1 MIVLKIDIISDL
13 ECIIYLYNLT
23 SDIEFSDEFSI
34 EKFLRTL
41 FIKLKEYYNIKCE
54 GYYDINVYIDDV
66 YGVVLCLKK
75 EEFEYYDYFSNQ
87 VEMRIIINR
96 CKFLFL
102 VDNFDYNRDNF
113 DTYLYDG
120 KIYLLRKKKIGNR
133 DLYILIEHATLI
145 YNSGDIICNGKKI
158 IF

>member
-23 SDIEFSDEFSI
+23 SDIEFSDEVSI

-41 FIKLKEYYNIKCE
+41 FIKLKEYYNIKFE
-54 GYYDINVYIDDV
+54 GYYDIDVYIDDF
-66 YGVVLCLKK
+66 YGIVLYLKK
-75 EEFEYYDYFSNQ
+75 EEFEYYDYFSSQ
-87 VEMRIIINR
+87 VEMRIIINK

-102 VDNFDYNRDNF
+102 VDNFDFNWDIYEV
-113 DTYLYDG
+113 YIYDD
-120 KIYLLRKKKIGNR
+120 KIYLLPKKKLSNR
-133 DLYILIEHATLI
+133 DLYILMEHAILI

-158 IF
+158 IV

>member
-1 MIVLKIDIISDL
+1 MKIDIISDL

-23 SDIEFSDEFSI
+23 SDIEFSDEVSI

-41 FIKLKEYYNIKCE
+41 FIKLKEYYNIKFE

-66 YGVVLCLKK
+66 YGIVLYLKK
-75 EEFEYYDYFSNQ
+75 EEFEFYDYFSNQ
-87 VEMRIIINR
+87 VEMKIIINR

-102 VDNFDYNRDNF
+102 VDNYNFNREI
-113 DTYLYDG
+113 YYVYIYDG
-120 KIYLLRKKKIGNR
+120 KIYLLPKKKISNH
-133 DLYILIEHATLI
+133 DLYTLMEHAILI
-145 YNSGDIICNGKKI
+145 YDSDDIICNGKKI